1 MKNIVKAIIAVT
13 AAAFML
19 TGCGEEKE
27 QVLGVGEGISSS
39 VTSETN
45 KSETTEPAKPE
56 TSTET
61 KVEQTSAAS
70 STAEKPETSTA
81 SSKPAS
87 SATTSSTS
95 SSNPSSVATSSTATS
110 SKPVEVPAHNHS
122 FTKAT
127 CLTPATCTSCGA
139 TQGTLANHNFS
150 NGTCTICG
158 KNDPNYVAPHNC
170 NRDGHVW
177 GNSYTKVETESTEVV
192 EHHDVT
198 GNGFDHDL
206 AYRYFGTTT
215 VDWEEVFG
223 PGHGWGEATTA
234 VKTTATKTT
243 TKYFHDCTECG
254 KSEMCD
260 STEVIDPG
268 TNWER
273 VKPNSDFPTIWY
285 DINNVPQ
292 RVYNDVARED
302 ADKADFIQGL
312 LSSGM
317 Y

>member
-27 QVLGVGEGISSS
+27 QALGVGEGISQS
-39 VTSETN
+39 VTSEIN
-45 KSETTEPAKPE
+45 KSDTTETTKPE

-61 KVEQTSAAS
+61 KVEETSAAS

-87 SATTSSTS
+87 SAATSSTS
-95 SSNPSSVATSSTATS
+95 SSNPSSAATSSTATS

-177 GNSYTKVETESTEVV
+177 GESYTKTYTEDFELKEYHEVY
-192 EHHDVT
+192 
-198 GNGFDHDL
+198 GNGFDRTL
-206 AYRYFGTTT
+206 ARRYGCTSTPDFDDIFDMGYGSGT
-215 VDWEEVFG
+215 E
-223 PGHGWGEATTA
+223 P
-234 VKTTATKTT
+234 VKTTATRTVTDYYRKCSECDASENYDEKETVT
-243 TKYFHDCTECG
+243 PSDNWKRVYSVKYFTTIIWWDIDNIP
-254 KSEMCD
+254 SEVYEAAEKD
-260 STEVIDPG
+260 KQAFED
-268 TNWER
+268 WA
-273 VKPNSDFPTIWY
+273 
-285 DINNVPQ
+285 NN
-292 RVYNDVARED
+292 
-302 ADKADFIQGL
+302 L
-312 LSSGM
+312 
-317 Y
+317 